1 MYVERICADPEVL
14 FVTGF
19 VSEAEADDL
28 MWAANGR
35 FDRSTTVCD
44 KPDGRCTVADRSSSS
59 AVLPATSI
67 TEAVRGRGRT
77 FAATTSKA
85 ACGPQRHDSGA
96 PMAEELQIVRYHPG
110 QEYRPHHDAFDDSEG
125 GRQAKAMYGGRQ
137 REATILIYL
146 NCPEEGGETVFPTL
160 GLSVAPVPRAAVFW
174 RNLYPDGSI
183 DHRLLHGG
191 APVRRGVKY
200 AANLWLRGL
209 PGSVRWP

>member
-1 MYVERICADPEVL
+1 MLHVERLHGDPEVL
-14 FVTGF
+14 FLTGF

-35 FDRSTTVCD
+35 FDRSTTICD
-44 KPDGRCTVADRSSSS
+44 QPDGRCVVTDRSSSS
-59 AVLPATSI
+59 AVLPATSL
-67 TEAVRGRGRT
+67 TAAVRDRGRV
-77 FAATTSKA
+77 FA
-85 ACGPQRHDSGA
+85 GA
-96 PMAEELQIVRYHPG
+96 PTAEELQIVRYHPG
-110 QEYRPHHDAFDDSEG
+110 QEYKPHHDAFDDSEG
-125 GRQAKAMYGGRQ
+125 GRQAKATYDGRQ

-146 NCPEEGGETVFPTL
+146 NCPEEGGETVFPEL

-174 RNLYPDGSI
+174 RNLHRDGSI

-209 PGSVRWP
+209 RGLPGALRWP